1 MPNYRIPP
9 RSRHN
14 IANEN
19 ETTLFKMKTKK
30 FVLAFGFLLVN
41 SAAFI
46 SCSKD
51 DNNPNPVSAAK
62 LYTTSLSGR
71 ILNESGEGISAASVT
86 AGGKTAITSNDGSFS
101 INEISGNTKMDVSV
115 SCPGFEETSKEISS
129 AQNGFSN
136 VEISMA
142 AKADEHLP
150 ATCQL
155 TINGDG
161 FHNKTVQVGTIPTG
175 SIGIFSPDGAS
186 TYFSMTSR
194 TGYAIAGVFPKD
206 GLNNST
212 EKTSMTFIAYGK
224 TYVADSGVKISVSE
238 YGEIGGKIKGTF
250 SGTFK
255 RYDVDMETGRNLEFS
270 VKIIN
275 GSFEV
280 TRQANL

>member
-1 MPNYRIPP
+1 
-9 RSRHN
+9 
-14 IANEN
+14 
-19 ETTLFKMKTKK
+19 MKTKK

-51 DNNPNPVSAAK
+51 DNNPNPVAAK
-62 LYTTSLSGR
+62 MYSTSLSGR

-86 AGGKTAITSNDGSFS
+86 AGGKTVITSNDGSFS
-101 INEISGNTKMDVSV
+101 ISEISGNAKLSVSA
-115 SCPGFEETSKEISS
+115 SCPGFEETSKEITMV
-129 AQNGFSN
+129 QNGISN
-136 VEISMA
+136 IEISMA
-142 AKADEHLP
+142 AKADDHLP

-161 FHNKTVQVGTIPTG
+161 FHNKTVQVGTIPSG

-206 GLNNST
+206 ASNNST
-212 EKTSMTFIAYGK
+212 DKTSMTFIAYGK
-224 TYVADSGVKISVSE
+224 TYVADSGVKISVNE

-255 RYDVDMETGRNLEFS
+255 RYDVDMETGKNLEFS

>member
-1 MPNYRIPP
+1 
-9 RSRHN
+9 
-14 IANEN
+14 
-19 ETTLFKMKTKK
+19 MKTKK

-46 SCSKD
+46 SCNKD

-62 LYTTSLSGR
+62 MYTTSLSGR
-71 ILNESGEGISAASVT
+71 ILNEIGEGISAASVT
-86 AGGKTAITSNDGSFS
+86 AGGKTIITSNDGSFS
-101 INEISGNTKMDVSV
+101 INEISGNAKMNVSV
-115 SCPGFEETSKEISS
+115 SCPGFEETSKEINTV
-129 AQNGFSN
+129 QNEISN
-136 VEISMA
+136 IEISMA

-175 SIGIFSPDGAS
+175 SIGIFSPDGC

-206 GLNNST
+206 ASNNST

-255 RYDVDMETGRNLEFS
+255 RYDVDMKTGRNLEFS